1 MFLSGKGFAMSTAR
15 LLPDLLVVQ
24 TGTAAMDLVAKH
36 GDYPDWFEQ
45 ALGAKLRL
53 VRAHEGERL
62 ADLPAKTKGIIVSG
76 SPLSLTAP
84 EPWMDELGERLLRL
98 GAAGVPI
105 LGVCFGHQLLGRA
118 SGSRVVRNPKG
129 REIGTV
135 RVQLTPEGRKDP
147 LFSWSQDGEMA
158 VQATHLDVLDQVP
171 AGAKLLASNEAC
183 ATQAF
188 RLSETIAAV
197 QFHPE
202 ISPEIMR
209 DLIGTRADAIRAEG
223 GDPVRLRRVVRDTGS
238 AKILRSFADLAR
250 HS

>member
-1 MFLSGKGFAMSTAR
+1 MSSAR

-24 TGTAAMDLVAKH
+24 TGTAARDLVAKH
-36 GDYPDWFEQ
+36 GDYPRWFEE
-45 ALGAKLRL
+45 ALGARLRI

-62 ADLPAKTKGIIVSG
+62 ADPPAGTKGIIVSG

-84 EPWMDELGERLLRL
+84 EPWMDELGDRLLRL

-105 LGVCFGHQLLGRA
+105 LGVCFGQQLLGRS
-118 SGSRVVRNPKG
+118 SGSTIVRNPKG

-147 LFSWSQDGEMA
+147 LFAWSQKGEIA
-158 VQATHLDVLDQVP
+158 VQQTHLDVVDRVP
-171 AGAKLLASNEAC
+171 AGAKLLASNETC

-188 RLSETIAAV
+188 RLSETVAAV

-202 ISPEIMR
+202 ITPEIMR
-209 DLIGTRADAIRAEG
+209 DLIGTRSDAIRAEG
-223 GDPVRLRRVVRDTGS
+223 GDPVRLRREVRDTGS
-238 AKILRSFADLAR
+238 SKILRSFADLAR

>member
-1 MFLSGKGFAMSTAR
+1 MSTAR

-24 TGTAAMDLVAKH
+24 TGTAARDLVAKH

-53 VRAHEGERL
+53 LRAHEGERL
-62 ADLPAKTKGIIVSG
+62 ADLPPRTKGIIVSG

-84 EPWMDELGERLLRL
+84 EPWMDELGDRLLRL

-105 LGVCFGHQLLGRA
+105 LGICFGHQLLGHA
-118 SGSRVVRNPKG
+118 SGSKVVLNPKG

-147 LFSWSQDGEMA
+147 LFSWSRKGEIS
-158 VQATHLDVLDQVP
+158 VQQTHLDVVDRVP
-171 AGAKLLASNEAC
+171 ARATLLASNETC

-188 RLSETIAAV
+188 RLSETVAAV

-223 GDPVRLRRVVRDTGS
+223 GDPVRLRREVRDTGS

>member
-1 MFLSGKGFAMSTAR
+1 MSTAR

-24 TGTAAMDLVAKH
+24 TGTAARDLVAKH
-36 GDYPDWFEQ
+36 GDYPTWFEE

-53 VRAHEGERL
+53 LRAHEGERL
-62 ADLPAKTKGIIVSG
+62 TELPAQTKGIIVSG

-84 EPWMDELGERLLRL
+84 EPWMDELGDRLLRL

-118 SGSRVVRNPKG
+118 SGSSVVRNPKG

-135 RVQLTPEGRKDP
+135 RVQLTPDGRRDP
-147 LFSWSQDGEMA
+147 LFSWSKNGEIA
-158 VQATHLDVLDQVP
+158 VQQTHVDVVDRVP
-171 AGAKLLASNEAC
+171 EGAKLLASNEAC

-188 RLSETIAAV
+188 RLSETVAAV

-202 ISPEIMR
+202 ITPEIMR

-223 GDPVRLRRVVRDTGS
+223 GDPVRLRREVRDSGS
-238 AKILRSFADLAR
+238 TKILRSFADLAR

>member
-1 MFLSGKGFAMSTAR
+1 MSTVR
-15 LLPDLLVVQ
+15 LPDLLVVQ
-24 TGTAAMDLVAKH
+24 TGTAARELVAKH

-62 ADLPAKTKGIIVSG
+62 ADVPAGTKGVIVSG

-98 GAAGVPI
+98 GKSGVPV

-118 SGSRVVRNPKG
+118 SGANVVRNPKG
-129 REIGTV
+129 REIGTA
-135 RVQLTPEGRKDP
+135 RVQLTPEGRNDP
-147 LFSWSQDGEMA
+147 LFSWSESGEIP
-158 VQATHLDVLDQVP
+158 VQQTHLDVVESVP
-171 AGAKLLASNEAC
+171 AGATLLASNEAC

-188 RLSETIAAV
+188 RFSEMVASV

-202 ISPEIMR
+202 LSPEILR
-209 DLIGTRADAIRAEG
+209 DVIASRAEPIRAEG
-223 GDPVRLRRVVRDTGS
+223 GDPLRLLRGVRDTDG
-238 AKILRSFADLAR
+238 ANILRAFADQAR
-250 HS
+250 HA

>member
-1 MFLSGKGFAMSTAR
+1 MSTAR

-24 TGTAAMDLVAKH
+24 TGTAARDLVAKH

-53 VRAHEGERL
+53 VRAHEGELL
-62 ADLPAKTKGIIVSG
+62 ADLPAGTKGIIVSG

-84 EPWMDELGERLLRL
+84 EPWMEELGDRLLRL

-105 LGVCFGHQLLGRA
+105 LGVCFGHQLLGHA
-118 SGSRVVRNPKG
+118 SGSKVVRNPKG

-147 LFSWSQDGEMA
+147 LFSWSQTGEIS
-158 VQATHLDVLDQVP
+158 VQETHLDVVDRVP
-171 AGAKLLASNEAC
+171 AGAKLLASNETC

-188 RLSETIAAV
+188 RLSETVAAV

-202 ISPEIMR
+202 ISPEIMQ

-223 GDPVRLRRVVRDTGS
+223 GDPVRLRREVRDTGS

>member
-1 MFLSGKGFAMSTAR
+1 MSNAR
-15 LLPDLLVVQ
+15 LPPDLLVVQ
-24 TGTAAMDLVAKH
+24 TGTAAKDLVAKH

-45 ALGAKLRL
+45 ALGVRLRV

-84 EPWMDELGERLLRL
+84 EPWMDELGDRLLRL

-118 SGSRVVRNPKG
+118 SGSAVVRNPKG

-147 LFSWSQDGEMA
+147 LFSWSQQGELA
-158 VQATHLDVLDQVP
+158 VQATHLDVVDGIP
-171 AGAKLLASNEAC
+171 AGAKLLASNEVC

-188 RLSETIAAV
+188 RLSETVAGV

-202 ISPEIMR
+202 ITPEIMR
-209 DLIGTRADAIRAEG
+209 DLIGTRTDAIHAEG
-223 GDPVRLRRVVRDTGS
+223 GDPVRLRREVRDTGS

>member
-1 MFLSGKGFAMSTAR
+1 MSSAR
-15 LLPDLLVVQ
+15 LLPELLVVQ
-24 TGTAAMDLVAKH
+24 TGTAAKELVAKH

-45 ALGAKLRL
+45 SLGAKLRL
-53 VRAHEGERL
+53 LRAHQGERL
-62 ADLPAKTKGIIVSG
+62 GDLPPGTKGIIVSG

-84 EPWMDELGERLLRL
+84 EPWMDELGDRLLRL
-98 GAAGVPI
+98 GAAGVPV

-118 SGSRVVRNPKG
+118 AGAKVVRNAKG

-135 RVQLTPEGRKDP
+135 KVQLTPEGRNDP
-147 LFSWSQDGEMA
+147 LFAWSGTGEIA
-158 VQATHLDVLDQVP
+158 VQETHLDVVDAVP
-171 AGAKLLASNEAC
+171 AGAKLLASNEVC

-188 RLSETIAAV
+188 RLSETVAAI

-209 DLIGTRADAIRAEG
+209 DLIGSRADLIRSEG
-223 GDPVRLRRVVRDTGS
+223 GDPVRLRREVRDTGS
-238 AKILRSFADLAR
+238 PRILRTFADLAR

>member
-1 MFLSGKGFAMSTAR
+1 MSTAR

-24 TGTAAMDLVAKH
+24 TGTAARDLVAKH
-36 GDYPDWFEQ
+36 GDYPAWFEE

-62 ADLPAKTKGIIVSG
+62 GDLPAKTKGILVTG

-98 GAAGVPI
+98 GAAGVPV

-118 SGSRVVRNPKG
+118 SGANVVRNPKG

-147 LFSWSQDGEMA
+147 LFSWSQKGEIP
-158 VQATHLDVLDQVP
+158 VQSTHLDVVDRAP
-171 AGAKLLASNEAC
+171 AGATLLASNEAC
-183 ATQAF
+183 PTQAF
-188 RLSETIAAV
+188 RLSETVAAV

-202 ISPEIMR
+202 ITPEIMR
-209 DLIGTRADAIRAEG
+209 DLIGSRADAIRAEG
-223 GDPVRLRRVVRDTGS
+223 GDPVRLRREVRESGS
-238 AKILRSFADLAR
+238 ARILRSFADLAR

>member
-1 MFLSGKGFAMSTAR
+1 MSTAR

-24 TGTAAMDLVAKH
+24 TGTAARDLVAKH
-36 GDYPDWFEQ
+36 GDYPVWFEEV
-45 ALGAKLRL
+45 LGAKLRL

-62 ADLPAKTKGIIVSG
+62 TDLPPRTKGIIVSG
-76 SPLSLTAP
+76 SPLTLTEP
-84 EPWMDELGERLLRL
+84 EPWMDELGDRLLRL

-105 LGVCFGHQLLGRA
+105 LGVCFGHQLLGWA
-118 SGSRVVRNPKG
+118 SGSKVVRNPKG

-135 RVQLTPEGRKDP
+135 RVQLTAEGRKDP
-147 LFSWSQDGEMA
+147 LFSWSSKSEIA
-158 VQATHLDVLDQVP
+158 VQETHLDVVDQVP
-171 AGAKLLASNEAC
+171 RGAKLLASNEAC

-188 RLSETIAAV
+188 RLSETVAAV

-202 ISPEIMR
+202 MTQEIMR

-223 GDPVRLRRVVRDTGS
+223 GDPARLRREARDTVS